1 LKIKLTI
8 KKTLIKSLKNKNMK
22 KLITLLAIF
31 ASTTI
36 FAQAPQGF
44 NYQATVRNNSGQL
57 LLNQIVLVKFNV
69 YQNSATGTLVYSE
82 NQTANTDDLGHIN
95 LVVGQGTP
103 TSGTFSSINWG
114 NGSYYLGI
122 ELNTGSGYVAMGTTQ
137 LMSVPYALYAQNSS
151 SPTLQQV
158 VDAGNIANKT
168 VTNDG
173 EATIRINTIGGS
185 STGFFNGF
193 TSQMDGTNGT
203 NRAILASSNGVSLGS
218 NNGIASY
225 ASNAASNTSVYAR
238 AYNATTGSNF
248 GLYGVA
254 NGTTGLNN
262 RGVQGVADGVNSTGR
277 NTGTYSYA
285 TNSTLLNNGLYG
297 GAYGT
302 TADNYGVWG
311 VGYGAIDGKDN
322 RGVMGYSI
330 NTTPTGLNY
339 GISGWAG
346 GSEVFNIAVGAYSDS
361 GPSTNG
367 TNYGVS
373 ARASSVTATGTNYGI
388 YSEASNGA
396 VNYAGFF
403 NGDVTIT
410 GTLVQPSDRKLKKE
424 VKPFVSALDKINS
437 LTPVTYFYKSS
448 AESGINLPTTLQ
460 YGFIAQDLE
469 AVFPELVTNQTLN
482 LATTGDSGHNNSLIN
497 SNDENG
503 LAEST
508 STKSETNVNKTKE
521 EFKGINYTG
530 LISVLTEAIKEQQV
544 LIEELKKQ
552 NKSLTN
558 RVKNIES
565 QIKKK

>member
-1 LKIKLTI
+1 
-8 KKTLIKSLKNKNMK
+8 MK
-22 KLITLLAIF
+22 KLFTLLSVII
-31 ASTTI
+31 TTAL

-122 ELNTGSGYVAMGTTQ
+122 ELNTGSGYVAMGTSQ
-137 LMSVPYALYAQNSS
+137 LMSVPYALYAQNSGAA
-151 SPTLQQV
+151 TLQQV
-158 VDAGNIANKT
+158 LDAGNVANKT
-168 VTNDG
+168 VSVP
-173 EATIRINTIGGS
+173 EESSLKINTIGGS
-185 STGFFNGF
+185 TAGNYFYGIK
-193 TSQMDGTNGT
+193 SQIDGTDGN
-203 NRAILASSNGVSLGS
+203 NRAILAGSNGVSLGTNTGVS
-218 NNGIASY
+218 SY
-225 ASNAASNTSVYAR
+225 ASNGATNTSVYAR
-238 AYNATTGSNF
+238 AYNATTGSNY

-262 RGVQGVADGVNSTGR
+262 RGVQGVADGINSTGR

-285 TNSTLLNNGLYG
+285 TNSTLLNNGLFG

-469 AVFPELVTNQTLN
+469 AVFPELVTTQTLN
-482 LATTGDSGHNNSLIN
+482 LSTTGDSGHKNATITSVDGNTIS
-497 SNDENG
+497 
-503 LAEST
+503 EST
-508 STKSETNVNKTKE
+508 ETKSETNVNKTKE
-521 EFKGINYTG
+521 GFKGINYTG